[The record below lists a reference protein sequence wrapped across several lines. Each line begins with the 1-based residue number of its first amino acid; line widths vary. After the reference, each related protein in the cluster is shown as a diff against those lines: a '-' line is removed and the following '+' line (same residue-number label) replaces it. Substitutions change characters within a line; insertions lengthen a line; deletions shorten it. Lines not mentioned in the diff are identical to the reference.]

1 MKQTQR
7 PPANRR
13 YEVIRLLQD
22 NLVILRGVFE
32 DTRHA
37 ALLDV
42 IDQQSRL
49 LRKLQADEWWFQE
62 EEMAE
67 ALAMLNQLPY
77 AVQTWLMDYKDK
89 EMQ

>member
-13 YEVIRLLQD
+13 LEI
-22 NLVILRGVFE
+22 I
-32 DTRHA
+32 A
-37 ALLDV
+37 ALRESVAKLHTIYHETGHGMV
-42 IDQQSRL
+42 TELIGQQESL
-49 LRKLQADEWWFQE
+49 LRKLKADEWWFHQE
-62 EEMAE
+62 ELAE
-67 ALAMLNQLPY
+67 AMAMLNELPY